1 MKKEVENRK
10 SFLEGSIWDKM
21 ILFVIPLV
29 VTSIIQ
35 QLFNTA
41 DKVIAGRF
49 ISENAY
55 GAIGLTS
62 TISNFFIE
70 FFMGFSGA
78 TTVVIAK
85 YIGMGRKDRARA
97 AVNTA
102 VPLGLFIG
110 IFIAAAG
117 TCLTERLL
125 NILDCPA
132 ELFGNASIYL
142 KLYFMGMPFFMLYN
156 FSAAVS
162 RSNGNTKLPFY
173 CLLLGGV
180 VKLSANML
188 LTNTTNLG
196 VAGFGIATIIA
207 NAVSSVSLIYFL
219 EKGEE
224 YLRPE
229 IKKIRMDKDCLFELI
244 RIGLPSGFL
253 NSVYSVSNLITQRA
267 INSLGA
273 DAVKANSAAGDIE
286 IYIQFLGNAFAQAA
300 ITFTGQNYGAGNLK
314 RCNRVTLVSLGLC
327 NALTVSLSLAAFF
340 TGRSLLGIFGVSA
353 VVIEIAMTRMQFT
366 MLFKFIQ
373 SVMDIMAGC
382 LQGYGYT
389 FVPAICTIVGVCGVR
404 LLWIYTVFPQEK
416 TLATLMFIYP
426 VTQGIAALC
435 HTVCYLNVRRK
446 IRNGTYGKVAV
457 KER

>member
-1 MKKEVENRK
+1 MEKETDNKK

-21 ILFVIPLV
+21 IMFVIPLV
-29 VTSIIQ
+29 ITSIIQ

-41 DKVIAGRF
+41 DKIIAGRF

-70 FFMGFSGA
+70 FFMGFTGA

-85 YIGMGRKDRARA
+85 YIGMGKKDRARA

-102 VPLGLFIG
+102 MPLGLFIG

-117 TCLTERLL
+117 FILTEKLL
-125 NILDCPA
+125 VLLDCPT
-132 ELFGNASIYL
+132 ELFFNAETYL
-142 KLYFMGMPFFMLYN
+142 KLYFLGMPFFMLYN

-173 CLLLGGV
+173 CLLFGGA
-180 VKLSANML
+180 VKLSVNMI
-188 LTNTTNLG
+188 LTTSTNLG
-196 VAGFGIATIIA
+196 VAGFGIATIAA

-219 EKGEE
+219 GKGEE

-229 IKKIRMDKDCLFELI
+229 LKKIKMDKSCFFELLK
-244 RIGLPSGFL
+244 IGLPSGFL
-253 NSVYSVSNLITQRA
+253 NSVYSVSNLIMQRA

-327 NALTVSLSLAAFF
+327 NLLTVTLSLSAFF
-340 TGRSLLGIFGVSA
+340 AGRQLLGIFGVSA
-353 VVIEIAMTRMQFT
+353 LVIEIAMTRMKFT

-373 SVMDIMAGC
+373 CVMDIMAGC

-389 FVPAICTIVGVCGVR
+389 FVPAICTIIGVCGVR
-404 LLWIYTVFPQEK
+404 LLWIYTVFPGHQS
-416 TLATLMFIYP
+416 LATLMFIYP

-435 HTVCYLNVRRK
+435 HTGCYINVRRK
-446 IRNGTYGKVAV
+446 IRNGTYGKI
-457 KER
+457 KG

>member
-1 MKKEVENRK
+1 MENEVKNKK

-21 ILFVIPLV
+21 ILFIIPLV
-29 VTSIIQ
+29 ITSIIQ

-70 FFMGFSGA
+70 FFMGFCGA

-85 YIGMGRKDRARA
+85 YIGMGRKDRAKA

-102 VPLGLFIG
+102 IPLGLVVG

-117 TCLTERLL
+117 IALTESLL
-125 NILDCPA
+125 NLLDCPT
-132 ELFGNASIYL
+132 ELFNNASTYL
-142 KLYFMGMPFFMLYN
+142 KLYFLGMPFFMLYN

-180 VKLSANML
+180 IKLSVNMI
-188 LTNTTNLG
+188 LTSTTNLG

-207 NAVSSVSLIYFL
+207 NAVSSVALIYFL
-219 EKGEE
+219 RKGEE

-229 IKKIRMDKDCLFELI
+229 LKKIKMDKACFFELLK
-244 RIGLPSGFL
+244 IGLPSGFL
-253 NSVYSVSNLITQRA
+253 NSVYSVSNLIVQRA

-340 TGRSLLGIFGVSA
+340 AGRQLLGIFGVSA
-353 VVIEIAMTRMQFT
+353 LVIEIAMTRMQFT

-373 SVMDIMAGC
+373 CVMDIMAGC

-389 FVPAICTIVGVCGVR
+389 FVPAICTIIGVCGVR
-404 LLWIYTVFPQEK
+404 LLWIYTVFPGSQS
-416 TLATLMFIYP
+416 LATLMFIYP

-435 HTVCYLNVRRK
+435 HTGCYINVRRK
-446 IRNGTYGKVAV
+446 IRNGTYGKI
-457 KER
+457 KG